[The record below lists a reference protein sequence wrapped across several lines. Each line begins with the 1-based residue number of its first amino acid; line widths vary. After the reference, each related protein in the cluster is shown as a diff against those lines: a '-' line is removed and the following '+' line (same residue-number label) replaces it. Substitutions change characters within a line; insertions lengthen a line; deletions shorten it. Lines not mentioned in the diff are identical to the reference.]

1 MDNNRMKLKSLFW
14 SKTEILDKKN
24 KNFGEKQK
32 FWSKTEILVKHR
44 NFTQKQNFG
53 QKQKVW

>member
-1 MDNNRMKLKSLFW
+1 MKLKSLFW